1 MSYTMN
7 RFVLAHEL
15 GHAVLHNDNG
25 SKFFIDEYTCFA
37 PGKFELEANKF
48 AANLL
53 INEKNLKDLLGGDLS
68 SIASELEVPVQ
79 LVKIKIGEIIG
90 HTLW

>member
-1 MSYTMN
+1 MSYVMN

-53 INEKNLKDLLGGDLS
+53 TN
-68 SIASELEVPVQ
+68 
-79 LVKIKIGEIIG
+79 
-90 HTLW
+90 